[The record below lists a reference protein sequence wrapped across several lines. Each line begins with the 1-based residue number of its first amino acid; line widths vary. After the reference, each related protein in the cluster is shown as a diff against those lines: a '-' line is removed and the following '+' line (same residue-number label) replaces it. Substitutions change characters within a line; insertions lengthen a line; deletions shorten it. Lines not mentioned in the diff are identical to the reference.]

1 MSLVLEIPDQEA
13 QAMYFPLMEQRQQI
27 MLELALA

>member
-13 QAMYFPLMEQRQQI
+13 QAMCLPLMEQRQKI
-27 MLELALA
+27 MLELVLA